1 MQPPKVDQTDI
12 EILNLLQRDGLL
24 TYKEVSGKLR
34 KSMTH
39 IVERIKKLRTNGYI
53 KSTVALVD
61 IDKLRSHFIAFPHIQ
76 LTMHSED
83 IVKAFKMEMDK
94 YPEVMECYHLTGHFD
109 FMLKVAMPDMVSYNH
124 FLRENIGS
132 LAYVGNIQSFL
143 VLNQSKA
150 ETAYA
155 L

>member
-1 MQPPKVDQTDI
+1 MQPQKVDQTDI

-39 IVERIKKLRTNGYI
+39 IVDRIKKLRTNGYI
-53 KSTVALVD
+53 KSTVAIVD

-76 LTMHSED
+76 LTMHSQD
-83 IVKAFKMEMDK
+83 IVRAFKAEMEK

-109 FMLKVAMPDMVSYNH
+109 FMLKVAMPDMVSYNN
-124 FLRENIGS
+124 FLRDNIGA